1 LPKTKEVSF
10 IKIPV
15 FFHPDQL
22 NHKPLFEYAF
32 GDKIMHPETTA
43 RAESIMDAL
52 NTEPDHFVW
61 HAPTEFPLKLI
72 KSIHNQKMVKAIQA
86 ATMLPLDQTFYPSV
100 FPYYRDK
107 SKLDPNNI
115 KHAGAFCF
123 DSGTPL
129 NATTF
134 SAAAWSAA
142 CAFDAADAIV
152 EKKARVT
159 YSLCRPPGH
168 HASKD
173 LFGGYCYFNNAA
185 IAARHLRKHFDRVTI
200 VDIDF
205 HHGNGTQ
212 VLFDRDPTVLVIN
225 IHGDPNT
232 FYPYFT
238 GFASEIGTAAGKGF
252 NINIPLPGGV
262 DAQEYLKQ
270 MDERILPEV
279 KKFDPQALIIS
290 AGFDTYVADPIGAFC
305 LETHDY
311 TTIGERF
318 KSLDLPTVIVQEGGY
333 EETSLGQNVLALLT
347 GFLN

>member
-1 LPKTKEVSF
+1 MRLAA
-10 IKIPV
+10 KIPV
-15 FFHPDQL
+15 FFHRDQL
-22 NHKPLFEYAF
+22 NHKPLFEFAF

-43 RAESIMDAL
+43 RAENILAAL
-52 NTEPDHFVW
+52 ESRRGDFDLI
-61 HAPTEFPLKLI
+61 APEDFPLKAI
-72 KSIHNQKMVKAIQA
+72 KAIHNHKMIKAIQS
-86 ATMLPLDQTFYPSV
+86 ATSLPLDQTFYPSV

-107 SKLDPNNI
+107 SKLDPTNI

-142 CAFDAADAIV
+142 CAYNAAEMVAS
-152 EKKARVT
+152 KQASVT

-185 IAARHLRKHFDRVTI
+185 IAAKKLRETVDKVVI

-212 VLFDRDPTVLVIN
+212 VLFDRDPSVLVIS
-225 IHGDPNT
+225 IHGDPNL

-238 GFASEIGTAAGKGF
+238 GFSSEIGTGPGKGF
-252 NINIPLPGGV
+252 NLNIPLPGGV
-262 DAQEYLKQ
+262 DRQEYLSQ
-270 MDERILPEV
+270 VEQQIIPRIKDFGP
-279 KKFDPQALIIS
+279 KALVLS
-290 AGFDTYVADPIGAFC
+290 AGFDTYVADPIGSFC
-305 LETHDY
+305 LETADF
-311 TTIGERF
+311 TEIGSRF
-318 KSLDLPTVIVQEGGY
+318 FSLNLPTVILQEGGY
-333 EETSLGQNVLALLT
+333 EETSLGRNVLSFLD
-347 GFLN
+347 GFLG